1 MTETTRTRTVLGLL
15 LAAALLALSACG
27 GSGESESSTSTEEQ
41 SSESPSA
48 PSGSEPDLSGIPEVV
63 AEVNGEEV
71 TKDEFVPTYEA
82 QFQQAAM
89 QAQMQGGEAPDEEA
103 LKEQTADNLVDAEL
117 LRQEAESRGIEV
129 SDEQVDDKLTQL
141 AKQNQLGDAQALLD
155 ALAKQGTTED
165 QARAQVETQVLV
177 EGLVEDEAG
186 DLEPSEKE
194 LRELYQQVKQQQAA
208 AGQQGGQ
215 PVPSYAKLKPQLEQQ
230 AVSQE
235 QNKVAQELVDELR
248 QDADITIN
256 L

>member
-1 MTETTRTRTVLGLL
+1 MTDTTRTRTVLGLL

-27 GSGESESSTSTEEQ
+27 GGSESESSSSTEE

-48 PSGSEPDLSGIPEVV
+48 SGSQPDLSGIPDVV

-71 TKDEFVPTYEA
+71 TKDEFVATYEG
-82 QFQQAAM
+82 QLQQAAM
-89 QAQMQGGEAPDEEA
+89 QAQMGGGEAPDEEA
-103 LKEQTADNLVDAEL
+103 LQEQTADSLVDAEL
-117 LRQEAESRGIEV
+117 LRQEAEARGIEV
-129 SDEQVDDKLTQL
+129 TDQEVEDKLTEL
-141 AKQNQLGDAQALLD
+141 AKQNQLGSAQALLE

-165 QARAQVETQVLV
+165 QARSQVETQVLI

-186 DLEPSEKE
+186 DIEPTEKE
-194 LRELYQQVKQQQAA
+194 LRALYAQVKEQQAQM
-208 AGQQGGQ
+208 GQQGAQG
-215 PVPSYAKLKPQLEQQ
+215 VPSYAQAKPQLVQQ

-235 QNKVAQELVDELR
+235 QNQVAQELVEELR